1 VLAAGNVVY
10 EVDLEVDA
18 DIAPGF
24 RDWLRAHVRELLALP
39 GFLDARV
46 LEVREPAPGGGR
58 VGLCVQYRLRDDA
71 ALQAYL
77 RDHAPRMR
85 AAGIERY
92 GDRFTARRRI
102 LDAARPVD
110 ARRED

>member
-1 VLAAGNVVY
+1 MAGGRDGVLAAGNVVY

-39 GFLDARV
+39 GFLDAAV
-46 LEVREPAPGGGR
+46 FDVRDPVPEGGR
-58 VGLCVQYRLRDDA
+58 VGLYVQYRLRDDA

-85 AAGIERY
+85 EAGVA
-92 GDRFTARRRI
+92 RFGTRFRASRRVI
-102 LDAARPVD
+102 APLD
-110 ARRED
+110 